1 MLNAFN
7 AKYALNFV
15 FIIERKEEDKV
26 EDQIRYRQPSIHEQG
41 RSAQVEPSL
50 HNYLDLDD
58 MESAHVN
65 LD

>member
-1 MLNAFN
+1 M
-7 AKYALNFV
+7 

-26 EDQIRYRQPSIHEQG
+26 EDQIRYRQR

-58 MESAHVN
+58 MESARVN